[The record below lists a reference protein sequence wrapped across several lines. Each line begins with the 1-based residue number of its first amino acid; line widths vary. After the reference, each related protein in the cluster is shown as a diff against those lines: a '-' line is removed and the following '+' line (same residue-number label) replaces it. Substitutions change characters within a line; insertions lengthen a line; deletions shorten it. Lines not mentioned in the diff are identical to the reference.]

1 LKILTQEF
9 KALLIGAKSKPSIAV
24 HFTKAYQDNERS
36 LAIVDAIWQ
45 LSETP
50 IDVKENMQ
58 YGKMTV
64 ATVTAD
70 SITMNNKGNQIDLI
84 PKTDME
90 LMPRIFLRTANNDT
104 LRYCIYKTETAGKES
119 A

>member
-1 LKILTQEF
+1 MQGKNKL
-9 KALLIGAKSKPSIAV
+9 
-24 HFTKAYQDNERS
+24 
-36 LAIVDAIWQ
+36 AIWQ
-45 LSETP
+45 LSESP

-84 PKTDME
+84 PKTDMK